1 MPLNRK
7 MTYLPFT
14 AYFLWLIMVNFLI
27 IYLLLLIFFNH
38 AVKLVKF
45 TKFSQVNNYNLV
57 FFLFSLKKYYDLNIL
72 LC

>member
-1 MPLNRK
+1 
-7 MTYLPFT
+7 
-14 AYFLWLIMVNFLI
+14 MVNFLI